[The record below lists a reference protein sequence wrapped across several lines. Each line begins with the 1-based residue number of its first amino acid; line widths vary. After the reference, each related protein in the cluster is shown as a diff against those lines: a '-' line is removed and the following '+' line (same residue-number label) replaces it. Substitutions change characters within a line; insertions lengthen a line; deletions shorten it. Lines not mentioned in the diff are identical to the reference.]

1 MRDYQYEEAHA
12 LEFLNQNMHNN
23 YPIKDDCI
31 VVAEDGTYLPSSLFV
46 DCRIDL
52 PCEPGVNSD
61 IDISKFFVSAVN
73 HYSGSVQVIISYQ
86 PENGSAFPCAS
97 SSAIVYGAQM
107 EMISLTP
114 AAGIPDDAMWN
125 PLRNL
130 TGKLWIGN
138 TVGIENVGSLTFA
151 FANAQLNPVCIVKN
165 LIVTQIVKGLTVIDI
180 DGQTHSLTGD
190 VVLKSGSGIK
200 FEWDPATATVT
211 MKVDTVALKTSI
223 ETILDSMQDSGNM
236 AIRTINAQ
244 KPNDKGNFT
253 IAGLDCTNI
262 GNAQNGITI
271 SNPCSKPCCG
281 DDSGDVADIKIA
293 QQSVKD
299 QVDRLTQNINALII
313 SLNNVET
320 RLPSLVASRK

>member
-31 VVAEDGTYLPSSLFV
+31 VVSEDGTYLPSSFLV
-46 DCRIDL
+46 DCRIDIA
-52 PCEPGVNSD
+52 CEPNVNSGLD
-61 IDISKFFVSAVN
+61 ITRFFVSAVN

-86 PENGSAFPCAS
+86 PENDTAFPCAS
-97 SSAIVYGAQM
+97 SSAIVYGTQM
-107 EMISLTP
+107 AMVNLTP
-114 AAGIPDDAMWN
+114 AAGIPEGAEWD

-130 TGKLWIGN
+130 TGALWIGN
-138 TVGIENVGSLTFA
+138 MVGMDSIGSLTFLYE
-151 FANAQLNPVCIVKN
+151 NAAINPVCIVKN
-165 LIVTQIVKGLTVIDI
+165 LIVTQIVEGLTVVDI
-180 DGQTHSLTGD
+180 NGQTHALTGD
-190 VVLKSGSGIK
+190 VVLKAGDGIK
-200 FEWDPATATVT
+200 FVYDQLTNRVT
-211 MKVDTVALKTSI
+211 MQVDEEALSEMVA
-223 ETILDSMQDSGNM
+223 EALDAVDMAGYK
-236 AIRTINAQ
+236 AIRTINSAH
-244 KPNDKGNFT
+244 PDSKGNLT
-253 IAGLDCTNI
+253 IAGLDCTTI
-262 GNAQNGITI
+262 GAAQNGITI